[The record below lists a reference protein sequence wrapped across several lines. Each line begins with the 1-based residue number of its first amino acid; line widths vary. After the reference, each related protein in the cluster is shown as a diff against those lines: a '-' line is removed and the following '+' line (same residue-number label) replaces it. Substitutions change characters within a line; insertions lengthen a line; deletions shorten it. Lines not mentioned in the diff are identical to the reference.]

1 MAVTVLRRLRSS
13 SEHRFYGWNIV
24 AAGAVNNF
32 LTAGLAVWGFGVYV
46 SPLREE
52 FGWSTAAIAA
62 GFSIRS
68 FQQGFLAPLA
78 GIIVDRFGP
87 RQVAVVGSLLMVA
100 GLLLFAST
108 QSLWMYYL
116 ASVLMAMGQS
126 ASSFTAFS
134 TAVMRWFARKRGRAM
149 GTMHAGNG
157 AGYFLVPGVAF
168 IVAVGGWRE
177 ALVISAV
184 LVLVIALPL
193 ALVLRNSPSDL
204 GLAPDGDAPLPRADS
219 TATVN
224 AAGLSGS
231 SLGEAMHTSTF
242 WLIALA
248 QACGGA
254 SVQGWVVHTI
264 PHLEN
269 VGFSLGAA
277 TMIGV
282 GYAVCQLIF
291 RPATGLIADRVGRK
305 RIFVI
310 SFLLQSVGMLAFASL
325 SSERFWLLPV
335 YYATFAAGQAA
346 WVVLQAAIVADY
358 FGPRRF
364 ATING
369 VVNTI
374 QMPVGVIS
382 PIAAGYVF
390 DHAGS
395 YAPVFIVY
403 SGMSIVAAGSIL
415 LIRRQTWGARAE
427 TLPAAA

>member
-1 MAVTVLRRLRSS
+1 M
-13 SEHRFYGWNIV
+13 
-24 AAGAVNNF
+24 NNF

-46 SPLREE
+46 SPLRSE

-78 GIIVDRFGP
+78 GVIVDRFGP
-87 RQVAVVGSLLMVA
+87 RRVAVGGSLLMVA
-100 GLLLFAST
+100 GLLLFAGT

-149 GTMHAGNG
+149 GMMHAGNG

-168 IVAVGGWRE
+168 VVAVGGWRE
-177 ALVISAV
+177 ALVISAA
-184 LVLVIALPL
+184 LVLLIALPL
-193 ALVLRNSPSDL
+193 ALVLRNSPADL
-204 GLAPDGDAPLPRADS
+204 GLSPDGDALQPRMAAPLSAQAS
-219 TATVN
+219 
-224 AAGLSGS
+224 AAGLAGA
-231 SLGEAMHTSTF
+231 SLSEAMHTSTF

-254 SVQGWVVHTI
+254 AVQGWVVHTI
-264 PHLEN
+264 PHLEA

-291 RPATGLIADRVGRK
+291 RPATGLIADRFGRK
-305 RIFVI
+305 RIFVF
-310 SFLLQSVGMLAFASL
+310 SFGLQAVGMLMFAAL
-325 SSERFWLLPV
+325 SSGRLWLLPA

-390 DHAGS
+390 DRTGS
-395 YAPVFIVY
+395 YAPVFIAY
-403 SGMSIVAAGSIL
+403 SAMGVLAAVSVL
-415 LIRRQTWGARAE
+415 LIRRRPWTPADEPVGA
-427 TLPAAA
+427 TAA